1 MTANNK
7 RLTRKQRR
15 ILQQNG
21 QIPEETALKL
31 NFQLRKIEPL
41 TENQRLTFEKYYD
54 GKNLLLHGIAGT
66 GKSFLSIYLALQSLL
81 SDASRYKKLI
91 VVRSVVPTRDMGFLP
106 GSNAEKAKV
115 YEAPYQAIF
124 TELFNRGD
132 AYQYLKQKGLVEFIS
147 TSFIRGITLND
158 CIIVVDE
165 IANMT
170 LHELDSVITRVG
182 KNCRIVFC
190 GDFRQSDFTR
200 EHEKRL
206 ACVHLILEA
215 SNDAELLIHVNGHRC
230 LAFFREG
237 LYDLSR
243 DVPLHV
249 SSGTHFCTRNLLE
262 RIVHKE
268 RMPSPDLRLCSKR
281 LDRVFTHRRFCPRI
295 VFRSSREG
303 SMAVVLAHPFWFRK

>member
-1 MTANNK
+1 MTTNNK

-21 QIPEETALKL
+21 QLPEETALKL

-132 AYQYLKQKGLVEFIS
+132 AYQYLKQKGMVEFIS

-182 KNCRIVFC
+182 KNCRIIFS
-190 GDFRQSDFTR
+190 GDFRQSDFTK
-200 EHEKRL
+200 EHEKNGLVDFMR
-206 ACVHLILEA
+206 ILNKMKSFEYV
-215 SNDAELLIHVNGHRC
+215 D
-230 LAFFREG
+230 
-237 LYDLSR
+237 
-243 DVPLHV
+243 
-249 SSGTHFCTRNLLE
+249 
-262 RIVHKE
+262 
-268 RMPSPDLRLCSKR
+268 
-281 LDRVFTHRRFCPRI
+281 FTVQDI
-295 VFRSSREG
+295 ARSSLVKDYIIAKDRLKII
-303 SMAVVLAHPFWFRK
+303 A